1 MGPCFEQ
8 FIQEKKYLA
17 NVSPATCVWYQQQSL
32 QWLVNP
38 APVEAALKDFVTANA
53 HRWTES
59 VILQLPRLSIVVPAR
74 TIHAFRP
81 TFAVNYLRRGG
92 SVFHLQKCLGHSS
105 LEMTRKYANLVVEV

>member
-38 APVEAALKDFVTANA
+38 APVEAALKDFVM
-53 HRWTES
+53 RM
-59 VILQLPRLSIVVPAR
+59 R
-74 TIHAFRP
+74 TGGLKASSC
-81 TFAVNYLRRGG
+81 NCRG
-92 SVFHLQKCLGHSS
+92 
-105 LEMTRKYANLVVEV
+105 